1 MPSPQRLGLQGLIST
16 FASSI
21 IYNINTLCI
30 NNHFAVIVFTD
41 PFRNKV
47 KCVVCFETLYDAAD
61 CHPLAAQQSG
71 RAASRTVSVYF
82 CYQAH
87 EEQVRRPDPADSM
100 IRQSISDLKGC
111 WGKGRL
117 RDLFGYTCQS
127 SLRPP
132 EVTASR

>member
-1 MPSPQRLGLQGLIST
+1 MPSPQRLGLQGLISS

-47 KCVVCFETLYDAAD
+47 KCVVCGTVKTREECTKAGLATPIASFETLYDPAD

-71 RAASRTVSVYF
+71 RAA
-82 CYQAH
+82 
-87 EEQVRRPDPADSM
+87 
-100 IRQSISDLKGC
+100 
-111 WGKGRL
+111 
-117 RDLFGYTCQS
+117 
-127 SLRPP
+127 
-132 EVTASR
+132 